1 MHVTSYLHNLNA
13 NYNLTL
19 SSVSPSSSYATVSV
33 NSASLSDTFGYTLSE
48 STDNQ
53 RFARFMNPVFK
64 YDFKVG
70 NYMTDDM
77 KKMNPHLFTS
87 IKDVTTGIR
96 KSSWFTSSEY
106 SNLFKSNVVN
116 HLLYFKTDFN
126 SSHDTKKLAALNSDL
141 DSTFVLNAPHSTN
154 VTFTGGFYNF
164 FIILSDS
171 SNSLN
176 TR

>member
-1 MHVTSYLHNLNA
+1 MFFEVKFSDLFMHVTSYLHNLNA

-77 KKMNPHLFTS
+77 KKNESTS
-87 IKDVTTGIR
+87 FHFYKR
-96 KSSWFTSSEY
+96 RNY
-106 SNLFKSNVVN
+106 R
-116 HLLYFKTDFN
+116 N
-126 SSHDTKKLAALNSDL
+126 S
-141 DSTFVLNAPHSTN
+141 
-154 VTFTGGFYNF
+154 
-164 FIILSDS
+164 
-171 SNSLN
+171 
-176 TR
+176 